1 MEFLL
6 VQHRRA
12 LHLAIQAMRRIGVF
26 NADPKGARMLLATT
40 QDKGRFVRSSN
51 RNKKLCIRNTF
62 GALEPSI
69 KLFVH
74 SESTLIE
81 GRRSL
86 IAQAKL
92 AT

>member
-12 LHLAIQAMRRIGVF
+12 LHLAIQAMRRGVF

-40 QDKGRFVRSSN
+40 QDKGRFVRSSD

-62 GALEPSI
+62 GAHQASNCSFIPNQ
-69 KLFVH
+69 
-74 SESTLIE
+74 
-81 GRRSL
+81 RSLRAAAL

>member
-1 MEFLL
+1 MPIRKALACYS
-6 VQHRRA
+6 QRRK
-12 LHLAIQAMRRIGVF
+12 I
-26 NADPKGARMLLATT
+26 
-40 QDKGRFVRSSN
+40 KGRFVRSSD

>member
-12 LHLAIQAMRRIGVF
+12 LHLAIQAMRRVGVF

-40 QDKGRFVRSSN
+40 QDKGRFVRSSD

-62 GALEPSI
+62 GVTRT
-69 KLFVH
+69 KHQTV
-74 SESTLIE
+74 
-81 GRRSL
+81 RSFR
-86 IAQAKL
+86 INAH
-92 AT
+92 

>member
-12 LHLAIQAMRRIGVF
+12 LHLAIQAMRRGVF

-40 QDKGRFVRSSN
+40 QDKGRFVRSSD